1 MPANDSSFW
10 TRIHHVTGIHRD
22 QVRGAPSPENALRRT
37 KMIFDYALAGLVSA
51 GLLFYLTYA
60 LLRPER
66 F

>member
-1 MPANDSSFW
+1 MRASDSETKRGS
-10 TRIHHVTGIHRD
+10 RIEL
-22 QVRGAPSPENALRRT
+22 PESVQRNTA
-37 KMIFDYALAGLVSA
+37 MMFDYALAGLVSA

>member
-1 MPANDSSFW
+1 M
-10 TRIHHVTGIHRD
+10 T
-22 QVRGAPSPENALRRT
+22 L
-37 KMIFDYALAGLVSA
+37 DYSLAGFVTA